1 MPIALDQPVAGDV
14 EECPSQEVALSRPPS
29 SPSNSWSSA
38 ETTNLQSDSPR
49 DLDPAD
55 ARRPKRCKISR
66 EQLSV
71 LINSFEEE
79 PLPNFDQRQA
89 MAKQLGMTPRS
100 VQIWFQNLR
109 QRLKP
114 MQPTKSS
121 MAGMGM
127 GGSAQ
132 QHLGMPGLAA
142 AAGLCN
148 GSTGGLESLVLG
160 HAMSQQLQA
169 NPALQQAA
177 MGYPHQMAGGH
188 RTSSPSYDPMEPFAA
203 TKALLSAGYHP
214 GSTSS
219 LASLAYQQES
229 SQHAQSRCS
238 PSSLG
243 QGAPLPGTLAS
254 LNQAD
259 PRSFAGHHGAPAPSS
274 PKTEKADGLL
284 LLLACADSGAGAA
297 AVATTA
303 EHAPIEHTVG
313 A

>member
-38 ETTNLQSDSPR
+38 ETANLQSDSPHA
-49 DLDPAD
+49 LDPAE

-66 EQLSV
+66 EQLAV
-71 LINSFEEE
+71 LISSFDEE

-89 MAKQLGMTPRS
+89 LAKMLGMTPRS
-100 VQIWFQNLR
+100 VQIWFQNRR

-114 MQPTKSS
+114 MQPKASS
-121 MAGMGM
+121 MGMGM
-127 GGSAQ
+127 SSQ

-148 GSTGGLESLVLG
+148 GNPGGLDSLVYG
-160 HAMSQQLQA
+160 HAMSQLSNQG

-177 MGYPHQMAGGH
+177 VAGYPHQMAGGH
-188 RTSSPSYDPMEPFAA
+188 RTGSPSYDVMEPFAA

-219 LASLAYQQES
+219 LASLAYQQDNS
-229 SQHAQSRCS
+229 VHGQPRCS
-238 PSSLG
+238 PSAAGSLG

-254 LNQAD
+254 LQQ
-259 PRSFAGHHGAPAPSS
+259 PHVGYHSAPAPSS

-284 LLLACADSGAGAA
+284 LLLACADSGA
-297 AVATTA
+297 
-303 EHAPIEHTVG
+303 HAPASAAPTEAASIEQAVG